1 MSHSV
6 VDAPVGDGAAPSAR
20 AARRLAPVPLGS
32 PPPVASVPVKRR
44 RRQLGGD
51 RRTCPNPAVPLSA
64 SPGALAVGRL
74 AILVTIG
81 SWTAYVA
88 VLVEREL
95 VRSAG
100 RTPRS
105 LVEAVAYV
113 VIVTF
118 LALSA
123 LAYLITRQGY
133 LRRTRSHVRVPR
145 AELEARSGCGDRSA
159 TVLVPSY
166 REQPE
171 VILQT
176 MLSAA
181 LQEFDQLRVVLLIDD
196 PPKPSSPDAQALL
209 AAARATPALI
219 ADMLAEPRRRFEAS
233 QSRLQAR
240 MVARCGPG
248 SEAGVSADDL
258 RSVSDDYEHAIGWI
272 DELASAWV
280 CHDHTDDFFVD
291 HVLRALGR
299 DLEVVAAAIRGA
311 LYNRSTIPRERLA
324 ELVRRLV
331 EIFSAELLSFE
342 RKQYLNISHEP
353 NKAMNLN
360 GYLGLIG
367 GYHHEQ
373 HTTTGTLLLACDP
386 DDPDVSLA
394 VPRPDYI
401 VTLDADSMLL
411 PEYILRL
418 VHVLEE
424 PEYARAGV
432 IQTPYSAFPGSPTR
446 VERLAGATT
455 DIQHIV
461 HQGMA
466 AYGAAFWVGA
476 NAVLRTTAVE
486 ELRVEDD
493 SEGHIVSRFISDRT
507 VIEDTESTLDLT
519 AKGWTVLNYP
529 ERLAYSASPPD
540 FGSLC
545 IQRQRW
551 ANGGLIIL
559 GKLRAH
565 WRAQKERGEKRHVI
579 ELLLR
584 LNYLASI
591 TWATLGLLLLLAY
604 PFSNELMSPLVVVMS
619 MPYFLVMASDLKR
632 SGHKRTDVF
641 RIYGFNLI
649 MIPVNAS
656 GVVRSIGQMVSGHKV
671 AFARTPKVRHRSAAP
686 ATFVIFAYSIVCI
699 SAYALT
705 QDIEHQRWSH
715 AVFAGL
721 NFALALPAIVGII
734 GIRNSI
740 LDIWVGFA
748 NLLYTPARTVSEP
761 PRLDPLV
768 DWAAVLYHGST
779 DKPRGP
785 HRPTGGA
792 TAAPVVDGA
801 APPITEKVA

>member
-6 VDAPVGDGAAPSAR
+6 EDLPSGKAPPRSAPVA
-20 AARRLAPVPLGS
+20 
-32 PPPVASVPVKRR
+32 RR

-51 RRTCPNPAVPLSA
+51 RRTCPNPAVPAAA

-81 SWTAYVA
+81 AWAAYVV

-95 VRSAG
+95 VDSAG
-100 RTPRS
+100 RSTRS
-105 LVEAVAYV
+105 LMEAVVYV

-145 AELEARSGCGDRSA
+145 AELESSTARGERSA

-196 PPKPSSPDAQALL
+196 PPTPSSQAAQDLL
-209 AAARATPALI
+209 DAARATPGLI
-219 ADMLAEPRRRFEAS
+219 AEMLAEPRRRFETS
-233 QSRLQAR
+233 QRRMTAR
-240 MVARCGPG
+240 FGPG
-248 SEAGVSADDL
+248 CEADATIEDL
-258 RSVSDDYEHAIGWI
+258 QDLAEDYEFAIGWI
-272 DELASAWV
+272 EQIASTWV

-291 HVLRALGR
+291 HVLGALKR
-299 DLEVVAAAIRGA
+299 DLQVVAAALRGA
-311 LYNRSTIPRERLA
+311 LFNESTLPCVRLDQ
-324 ELVRRLV
+324 LIRRLV
-331 EIFSAELLSFE
+331 ETFSAELLSFE

-367 GYHHEQ
+367 RHHHEQ
-373 HTTTGTLLLACDP
+373 HTTTGTLLLACGPEDP
-386 DDPDVSLA
+386 EVSLA

-411 PEYILRL
+411 PEYIIRL

-424 PEYARAGV
+424 PESARAGV

-476 NAVLRTTAVE
+476 NAVLRTTAVD
-486 ELRVEDD
+486 ELRVDDD
-493 SEGHIVSRFISDRT
+493 SEGHLVSRFISDRT

-519 AKGWTVLNYP
+519 ANGWTVLNYP

-565 WRAQKERGEKRHVI
+565 WRAQKERGEKRQLI

-591 TWATLGLLLLLAY
+591 TWATLGLMLLLAY

-632 SGHKRTDVF
+632 SGHKRTDVL

-656 GVVRSIGQMVSGHKV
+656 GVVRSIGQMISGHKV

-686 ATFVIFAYSIVCI
+686 ATFVIFAYAIVLI
-699 SAYALT
+699 SAFALV
-705 QDIEHQRWSH
+705 QDIERQRWSH
-715 AVFAGL
+715 AVFAGM
-721 NFALALPAIVGII
+721 NFGLALPAIIGII
-734 GIRNSI
+734 GFRNSI
-740 LDIWVGFA
+740 MDIWVGFA
-748 NLLYTPARTVSEP
+748 NLLYTRPRTVSQP
-761 PRLDPLV
+761 PKLDPMV

-785 HRPTGGA
+785 HRPTGRMTPRSTPLRSRRA
-792 TAAPVVDGA
+792 SDRIVAP
-801 APPITEKVA
+801 EEQEVA